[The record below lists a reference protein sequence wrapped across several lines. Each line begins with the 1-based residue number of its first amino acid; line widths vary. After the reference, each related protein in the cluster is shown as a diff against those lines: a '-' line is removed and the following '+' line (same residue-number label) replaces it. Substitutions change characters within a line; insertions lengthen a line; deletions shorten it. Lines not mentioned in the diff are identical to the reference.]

1 MPLPVDPERVN
12 DTNTLRDILRQAGFR
27 PEYYRQVAAR
37 LELLETKAKL
47 SAAQKDAT
55 VARAIVKRQ
64 VAKPRGAVDRISVEH
79 AGKNAGISGGGLV
92 VGWATGKTVTEAYK
106 QVKSSGLGA
115 DVWSVLKQVQPS
127 EAQVVYAVAIAVLAF
142 AATLIHKATKQY

>member
-12 DTNTLRDILRQAGFR
+12 DTNTLHDILRQAGLR
-27 PEYYRQVAAR
+27 PEYYRQVQAR
-37 LELLETKAKL
+37 LELLETKARL
-47 SAAQKDAT
+47 AAAQKDAT

-64 VAKPRGAVDRISVEH
+64 VAKDRGKIDKISVEH
-79 AGKNAGISGGGLV
+79 AGKNAGLSGGSFV
-92 VGWATGKTVTEAYK
+92 IIWATVKSVTEAYK

-115 DVWSVLKQVQPS
+115 DVWFVLGQVQPS
-127 EAQVVYAVAIAVLAF
+127 EKQIVYAVAIAVLAF